1 MSNKTAEPTQTPS
14 AVADAVTL
22 DVPIQRGEQSI
33 ATVTLRRP
41 QSGELRGI
49 NLFDLLQMNVDA
61 LFKLLPRISMPTI
74 TEPELRAMDVADFTV
89 LAAKVTSFFVKET
102 TPTESP

>member
-1 MSNKTAEPTQTPS
+1 MSNKKETSPNTT
-14 AVADAVTL
+14 DAVTL
-22 DVPIQRGEQSI
+22 DNPIQRGEQSI

-61 LFKLLPRISMPTI
+61 LFKVIPRISMPTL
-74 TEPELRAMDVADFTV
+74 TEPELRSMDVADFTA
-89 LAAKVTSFFVKET
+89 LAAKVTGFFVKET

>member
-1 MSNKTAEPTQTPS
+1 MSNQNETSPNSTNAAE
-14 AVADAVTL
+14 AVTL
-22 DVPIQRGEQSI
+22 DNPIQRGEQSI
-33 ATVTLRRP
+33 TQVSLRRP

-61 LFKLLPRISMPTI
+61 LFKVIPRISMPTL
-74 TEPELRAMDVADFTV
+74 TEHELRVMDVADFTA
-89 LAAKVTSFFVKET
+89 LAAKVTGFFVKET